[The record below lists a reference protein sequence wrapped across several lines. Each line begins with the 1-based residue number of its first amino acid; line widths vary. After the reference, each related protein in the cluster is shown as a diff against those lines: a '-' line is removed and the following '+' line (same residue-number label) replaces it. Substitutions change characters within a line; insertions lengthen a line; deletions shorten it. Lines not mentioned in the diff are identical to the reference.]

1 MVGTEKWMRD
11 RLKVGNK
18 VARALLS
25 AVNETVLLVVLAMGV
40 PLRAQSS
47 LEFSFSKQSTVSDS
61 IEYSE
66 RVTPSPY
73 FLQPDFPELCPWIS
87 LCDYTLLPS
96 EPSMPLVAPHLEST
110 ISGEEPDKDSE
121 SSSDSKLR
129 TVQPTDP
136 NRSIYY
142 KNKLEFGLDVG
153 WLPINIPFVFDFLL
167 GDGYNVTGLNYT
179 LVPVLASLRWHLDDV
194 KGPVIL
200 RGNWDLTFS
209 LSATAIP
216 RGPETRYFAYIMGI
230 RRNFVPRRWRAVP
243 YLDGRAGLGDID
255 AKGPLGVRFAQGQN
269 FTFTLNLGSGL
280 RYNISPRYA
289 ISAGLNWMHISNLYL
304 SQPKFL
310 NYGINVYGPMVGIDI
325 RVGKR
330 RRDAAQ

>member
-1 MVGTEKWMRD
+1 MRD
-11 RLKVGNK
+11 SLKHNK
-18 VARALLS
+18 LPRSLLS
-25 AVNETVLLVVLAMGV
+25 SAIEAVLLVLLAIAAPV
-40 PLRAQSS
+40 WAQSS
-47 LEFSFSKQSTVSDS
+47 LASLGRQSAASDS
-61 IEYSE
+61 RGGLNRPTS
-66 RVTPSPY
+66 
-73 FLQPDFPELCPWIS
+73 FADFRKLDLDELCGG
-87 LCDYTLLPS
+87 PS
-96 EPSMPLVAPHLEST
+96 SCNDTFYSSESPSTAPQRAKT
-110 ISGEEPDKDSE
+110 GSGQEPDEDPASP
-121 SSSDSKLR
+121 SHAKLR
-129 TVQPTDP
+129 TVGPPDR

-167 GDGYNVTGLNYT
+167 GDGYDVTGLNYT
-179 LVPVLASLRWHLDDV
+179 LVPVIASLRWHLDDV

-200 RGNWDLTFS
+200 RGNWDATFS

-230 RRNFVPRRWRAVP
+230 RRNFVPRGWRVVP
-243 YLDGRAGLGDID
+243 YLDTRVGLGDID

-310 NYGINVYGPMVGIDI
+310 NYGINVYGPMVGIDV

-330 RRDAAQ
+330 HRDAAQ